1 MSSKGGII
9 IENKVLKLKELI
21 ESEENK
27 ILKQIFNDIL
37 KLNIKEIRYN
47 KNIQLSNISE
57 YEFEL
62 VKVNALLE
70 SGEDVEM
77 YLKMIKNT
85 RIKESIFCYWCSI
98 YEEELMKAKETDNI
112 DILINKVL
120 ISELDKTKYS
130 SKFSSYAEILE
141 EYFPAPYEI
150 YNLSRERKMNAIEFI
165 IDIFVGGS
173 SPEMIYPIETAD
185 VLSDLS
191 PYYLVK
197 KDNVKLLVNIKNWVL
212 EITLLP
218 TDTNDKKFIYGKNR
232 FRNCGKLKLK
242 K

>member
-1 MSSKGGII
+1 MLCSKGGLI
-9 IENKVLKLKELI
+9 IENKALKLKQLV

-37 KLNIKEIRYN
+37 KLNIKEIKYN

-62 VKVNALLE
+62 VKVNAILE

-98 YEEELMKAKETDNI
+98 YEEELMKAKETENM

-120 ISELDKTKYS
+120 ISELDKTKYQ
-130 SKFSSYAEILE
+130 KRVFLTIEENKTQILE
-141 EYFPAPYEI
+141 TGTEVNFIEIADYINEQKNEKNQFEKLYEYFEKQSEDVLLVGI
-150 YNLSRERKMNAIEFI
+150 KMNRIE
-165 IDIFVGGS
+165 
-173 SPEMIYPIETAD
+173 
-185 VLSDLS
+185 
-191 PYYLVK
+191 K
-197 KDNVKLLVNIKNWVL
+197 
-212 EITLLP
+212 
-218 TDTNDKKFIYGKNR
+218 
-232 FRNCGKLKLK
+232 
-242 K
+242 

>member
-9 IENKVLKLKELI
+9 IENKVLKLKQLV

-37 KLNIKEIRYN
+37 KLNIKEIKYN

-62 VKVNALLE
+62 VKVNAILE

-98 YEEELMKAKETDNI
+98 YEEELMKAKEADNI
-112 DILINKVL
+112 DVLINKVL
-120 ISELDKTKYS
+120 ISELDKTKYQ
-130 SKFSSYAEILE
+130 KRIFLTIENNRTHILE
-141 EYFPAPYEI
+141 TGTEVNFIEIADYINEQKNEKNQFEKLYEYFEEQSEDVLLVGI
-150 YNLSRERKMNAIEFI
+150 KMNRME
-165 IDIFVGGS
+165 
-173 SPEMIYPIETAD
+173 
-185 VLSDLS
+185 
-191 PYYLVK
+191 K
-197 KDNVKLLVNIKNWVL
+197 
-212 EITLLP
+212 
-218 TDTNDKKFIYGKNR
+218 
-232 FRNCGKLKLK
+232 
-242 K
+242 